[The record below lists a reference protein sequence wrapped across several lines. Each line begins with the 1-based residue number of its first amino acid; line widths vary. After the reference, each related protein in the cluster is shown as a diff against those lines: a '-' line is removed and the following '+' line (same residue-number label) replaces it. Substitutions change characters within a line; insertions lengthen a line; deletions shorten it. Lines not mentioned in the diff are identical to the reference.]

1 MRSKSK
7 MKKLMKPIP
16 ALRRQAAALLAL
28 VWLAVAPP
36 AGIPGAQAAPAE
48 RPVRSERP
56 ERAERAERTLRAERP
71 DRPDKPEKERP
82 ERPDRPERR
91 NPARAGAAAGDTL
104 RAGACLALHETA
116 YDFGD
121 VPRKGGDLVHAFRF
135 RNEGTAPLVI
145 TRVQISCSCHKA
157 THPRRPVMPGEE
169 GSIDVIYEPHKSE
182 PGNFNKVIQI
192 FSNDPAGR
200 RLITVQGNSID

>member
-7 MKKLMKPIP
+7 MKNLMKPIP

-56 ERAERAERTLRAERP
+56 
-71 DRPDKPEKERP
+71 DRPDKPEK
-82 ERPDRPERR
+82 DRPERR

-145 TRVQISCSCHKA
+145 TRVQISCSCLKA